1 MYSAELSMMYVVYVL
16 NGGLSKDKMIM
27 SEILLLDLL
36 WWNFLFQ
43 TFLLFLVPVLLS
55 KLHTL
60 CK

>member
-43 TFLLFLVPVLLS
+43 TFLLFLVLVLLS